1 MRILHDKLSQQE
13 MMKIKQKKHFS
24 PKKLLVFPTIYWI
37 LVLLEIL
44 LGSAWTS
51 FLHIHT

>member
-1 MRILHDKLSQQE
+1 MRILHDKLSEQE
-13 MMKIKQKKHFS
+13 INKIKQKKRFS

-37 LVLLEIL
+37 FVLLEIQ

>member
-1 MRILHDKLSQQE
+1 MRMLQEKLTTQE
-13 MMKIKQKKHFS
+13 MMKIKQKRQFS
-24 PKKLLVFPTIYWI
+24 PKKLLVFPTIYWVF
-37 LVLLEIL
+37 VLLEFE